1 VVVQNAFK
9 GRPIFTSDLRIFW
22 PCRACIVLAF
32 AITSAAQTSPPV
44 HPSEARSL
52 NIVVLDEN
60 NVAVPEA
67 RVRLVG
73 PSRSVQCETDLT
85 GHCKFASLAGSPW
98 QLRVDKEGFYAV
110 ELPSIQTS
118 GALDVE
124 LHHQEEI
131 KENVNVVE
139 SVPAIDP
146 AQVSSQEGL
155 SGIDILDIPYPN
167 TRDYRYALEYIPG
180 VVLDQSAQPHVAG
193 AETYETLVL
202 MDGFNVTQPANG
214 LLLVRPSTDSLRK
227 VTVETSRVSAE
238 YGKGPAGALSIETGI
253 GDDHYRFAATN
264 FLPSFQHKTGWSFDK
279 VDPRFTV
286 SGPIVK
292 GKLWFFDGL
301 DGEYDHVIIPQLA
314 PNENKT
320 YSDIVWRGGNIAKVQ
335 ANVTTQDIIT
345 GSFLLDWLHDDHQ
358 GFSALAPPSTRP
370 RISENVS
377 IVSVKE
383 QHTFSRDTLLELGFA
398 FDRYGS
404 RLSPSG
410 SEPYVLTPSGAVGN
424 YYLSAN
430 NTSQRSQAL
439 ANFYIPGEWHG
450 RHALI
455 FGTDLE
461 RLSYE
466 QLYDRSPVSS
476 IRQNGVLAGNANCLG
491 PPPVPPNPSPCALYS
506 VYLGAAP
513 STTYNAEASTYIQD
527 RWSPMS
533 RLLIEPGVRFDWD
546 EIVRRPLFSPRLA
559 GTYVLDN
566 SGNTKISAGIGVVY
580 QSTLLSLIA
589 APLQGSRHDYFFDPA
604 TGDLTRSVLTT
615 FSVDRS
621 TLLAPRY
628 LNWSVALERKLPGQ
642 IFLKTEFLR
651 RSGKDGFVYNTL
663 GGLGST
669 DFFLQNTR
677 HDRYYS
683 FKVDLRR
690 TFRERYTV
698 NASYTRARST
708 SDQVLDYSL
717 DSLLSSPQVS
727 GPYGWDS
734 PNRFISWGLVPL
746 VKGFDLAY
754 SMEARSGFPFPIVS
768 QQQQLVLPPGV
779 YRFPMYFTL
788 NPHIEKRFHALGF
801 YWALRGGFDNVT
813 NRQNAYTVDNIAGTS
828 QYLRFSSFD
837 RRAFTARIRFLGRK

>member
-1 VVVQNAFK
+1 MHLT
-9 GRPIFTSDLRIFW
+9 RRSIFNLALRISGTRRVCFL
-22 PCRACIVLAF
+22 LAL
-32 AITSAAQTSPPV
+32 AISSAAQTSP
-44 HPSEARSL
+44 SERISDTRSL
-52 NIVVLDEN
+52 AIVVLDEN
-60 NVAVPEA
+60 SVAVPAA

-73 PSRSVQCETDLT
+73 PSSSLQCETDLT
-85 GHCKFASLAGSPW
+85 GHCKFTALKGSPW

-110 ELPSIQTS
+110 DLPSIQNS
-118 GALDVE
+118 GILEVD
-124 LHHQEEI
+124 LHHQQEV

-202 MDGFNVTQPANG
+202 LDGFNVTQPANG
-214 LLLVRPSTDSLRK
+214 LLLVRPSTDSLRR

-238 YGKGPAGALSIETGI
+238 YGKGPAGVLSLETGI
-253 GDDHYRFAATN
+253 GDDHYRFAVTN

-301 DGEYDHVIIPQLA
+301 DGEYDNLIVPQL
-314 PNENKT
+314 PPDQNNDT
-320 YSDIVWRGGNIAKVQ
+320 IWRGGNIAKVQ
-335 ANVTTQDIIT
+335 ANVTTQDILT
-345 GSFLLDWLHDDHQ
+345 GSFLADWLHDDHQ
-358 GFSALAPPSTRP
+358 GLSVVAPPATRP
-370 RISENVS
+370 RVSDNVS

-398 FDRYGS
+398 FDHYGL
-404 RLSPSG
+404 RQSPSG
-410 SEPYVLTPSGAVGN
+410 QEPYVLTPQGVLGN
-424 YYLSAN
+424 YYLHAD
-430 NTSQRSQAL
+430 TTATRSQAL
-439 ANFYIPGEWHG
+439 ANFYIPSEWHG
-450 RHALI
+450 RHDLI

-461 RLSYE
+461 RLSYD
-466 QLYDRSPVSS
+466 QLFERSPVSTVAQGS
-476 IRQNGVLAGNANCLG
+476 ALAGNASCLG

-513 STTYNAEASTYIQD
+513 STTYNAEVSTYIQD
-527 RWSPMS
+527 RWSPMA

-580 QSTLLSLIA
+580 QSTPLSLIA
-589 APLQGSRHDYFFDPA
+589 APLQGSRHDYFFDPT
-604 TGDLTRSVLTT
+604 TGNLKRSVLTT
-615 FSVDRS
+615 FSVDRT

-642 IFLKTEFLR
+642 VFLKTEFLR

-663 GGLGST
+663 GGPGST

-683 FKVDLRR
+683 FKVGLRR
-690 TFRERYTV
+690 TFRERYAV
-698 NASYTRARST
+698 NASYTRSRST

-717 DSLLSSPQVS
+717 DNLLSSAQVS

-746 VKGFDLAY
+746 IKGFDLAY
-754 SMEARSGFPFPIVS
+754 SMEARSGFPFPVVNK
-768 QQQQLVLPPGV
+768 QQQLVLPPGV

-788 NPHIEKRFHALGF
+788 NPHIEKRFHAMGF
-801 YWALRGGFDNVT
+801 HWALRAGFDNVT
-813 NRQNAYTVDNIAGTS
+813 NRQNAYTVDNVAGSS
-828 QYLRFSSFD
+828 QYLRLSSFD